1 LITLLSRPG
10 CHLCDDAREVI
21 SRVAADLGVAWEERD
36 ITRSERDLLD
46 YSDMIPVTLI
56 NGVQHDFWRV
66 SENRLRSALALL
78 ARGSTPPPR
87 GQAPGPQGP
96 EPPGAPPASP
106 SPFTAPGRQAGRPH
120 RPG

>member
-1 LITLLSRPG
+1 MSTATPALITLLSRPG

-56 NGVQHDFWRV
+56 NGVQHDFWHV
-66 SENRLRSALALL
+66 SERRLRAALL
-78 ARGSTPPPR
+78 ARGSDP
-87 GQAPGPQGP
+87 P
-96 EPPGAPPASP
+96 EPPGAPM
-106 SPFTAPGRQAGRPH
+106 APGRQAGRLH
-120 RPG
+120 HAG